1 MKYFISYT
9 TRDEEITIDL
19 LQSLSAEL
27 GKSGQVFVD
36 IIDNDSLDKQE
47 RVISELDSS
56 DTLILIESKSI
67 YESKWVAIE
76 LERAEAKKIS
86 IKKIKIE
93 DLSNIKL
100 NTLKLNCE
108 NKPSL

>member
-27 GKSGQVFVD
+27 EKSGQVFVD

-67 YESKWVAIE
+67 YESEWVAIE
-76 LERAEAKKIS
+76 LERAEAKKIP

-108 NKPSL
+108 KKPSL

>member
-27 GKSGQVFVD
+27 EKSGQVFVD

-56 DTLILIESKSI
+56 DTLILIESKGI

-76 LERAEAKKIS
+76 LERAEAKKIP

-100 NTLKLNCE
+100 NKLKLNCKK
-108 NKPSL
+108 KPSQ